1 MKTKR
6 YKHRNKKK
14 KIKKTRKY
22 IKGGTQSNTKDN
34 FKNVILVVVFNYSDC
49 VINKSIFKQ
58 IYEPYFKK
66 VIFYS
71 DIPIN
76 SDSEINY
83 IDIAKGRNGYNIFSH
98 LYNNYKDLLDSSDGL
113 FYTMDDNIIN
123 VNILNNFDSKK
134 IIYSYPTNINII
146 TDLNTV
152 NGWHWDNSWGK
163 SSIYNLILD
172 NSFKQYNLNEYIG
185 RFSDYLYLPKQY
197 ITEKLINLFDLFGKY
212 NIFLEIT
219 IPTIIYYIEKNVDM
233 YQKYDSIVLWNE
245 DRKKLE
251 TIEGISDVFNKNP
264 LFIHPIK
271 LKGKEG
277 LVNYLINNIFK
288 VSK

>member
-6 YKHRNKKK
+6 YKHRNKKRK
-14 KIKKTRKY
+14 LKKTRKY
-22 IKGGTQSNTKDN
+22 LKGGVQANSNDS

-71 DIPIN
+71 DIPTN
-76 SDSEINY
+76 NDSEINY
-83 IDIAKGRNGYNIFSH
+83 IDIAKGESVYKVFSH
-98 LYNNYKDLLDSSDGL
+98 LYNNFKDLLDSSDGL

-134 IIYSYPTNINII
+134 IIYSYPTNII

-152 NGWHWDNSWGK
+152 HGWQWDPNTGK
-163 SSIYNLILD
+163 AAINNLILD
-172 NSFKQYNLNEYIG
+172 ESFKQYNLNEYIG
-185 RFSDYLYLPKQY
+185 GFSDFFYLPKQY

-212 NIFLEIT
+212 SVHMELA
-219 IPTIIYYIEKNVDM
+219 IPTVIYYIEKNVDM
-233 YQKYDSIVLWNE
+233 YQNFYAVILWRE

-251 TIEGISDVFNKNP
+251 SIEGISDVFNKNP
-264 LFIHPIK
+264 LFVHPIK
-271 LKGKEG
+271 LKGKEE

-288 VSK
+288 VSR